1 MKKSSSKTNAKTKKA
16 TKVATKR
23 TTRSAVKKTNKPVA
37 KKVATKKSATK
48 KSSVKKEIPIVIAP
62 PDKNFW
68 TNDGQIISDL
78 VALADTFA
86 AMDELLF
93 EYHANAAKNDFA
105 DWVEHVLADEACAK
119 ALRKVKNPKDAHTI
133 VVKRLRY
140 YA

>member
-1 MKKSSSKTNAKTKKA
+1 MKKSSSKSNTTTKKA
-16 TKVATKR
+16 TKVATKK
-23 TTRSAVKKTNKPVA
+23 TTRPSAKKTNQPVA
-37 KKVATKKSATK
+37 KKVATKKSSAK
-48 KSSVKKEIPIVIAP
+48 KAVPIVTAP

-105 DWVEHVLADEACAK
+105 DWVEHVLADETCAK